1 MKRRLLIA
9 LFAVAIAQLLS
20 GQYPQRSWVDNF
32 SYNNGQSVV
41 AGNGNIYCSTTSG
54 IIVADTE
61 YNSVSRLST
70 INGLSETNLK
80 TIGWSEETSTLIIA
94 YSSTNVDLLKG
105 TTINNIPEI
114 MRKNI
119 PGLKE
124 IYRIRSRGNYAYL
137 ASSFGIVVIDL
148 VKLEIHD
155 TWKPGTGTE
164 SNPVYDLT
172 FTGDK
177 VLAATASGVFEAPLS
192 SQGLAYFGNWTRDN
206 GLPSPEATYNC
217 ITVSGEKVFAN
228 RVSEPAPGDSVFIYN
243 GSWQFLYSTNGIRNY
258 TFETSTEGEL
268 VVSSAIDVK
277 TFSQSGN
284 LLSVIT
290 GYGSQSAF
298 PSNAIKTGS
307 TTWVA
312 DRKSGL
318 AAVSGTSGY
327 DIYLPDGPD
336 YNSVI
341 NLHASNGTVYVA
353 GGAVDNSWNN
363 TWKMLEVSYLK
374 ENRWTSHPESAFRDA
389 MRVIPG
395 NNDNYFVSTWG
406 MGLLEFSDTTL
417 LNHYNEYNSP
427 LNSVIPGAAYT
438 RLCGLAFDKSGNL
451 WIVHSGV
458 TGNIKVLKPDRT
470 WISFPVT
477 IEAPT
482 IGDILISRSG
492 IKWIVLPRGYGLY
505 IIDDNDTPEQ
515 FGDDTYRRMI
525 VRDTDDK
532 VISNVYSI
540 AEDLDGT
547 IWVGTDQGP
556 AIYYNPDRAV
566 NEDIRAVRIKIPR
579 DDGTGLAD
587 YLLGTE
593 IITSIAVD
601 GANRKWVG
609 TFNSGAYLISA
620 DGTRQI
626 AHFTTANTPLPS
638 NTVVSVSADLS
649 TGLVWMGTANGII
662 AYRSDAP
669 AGSDSFSSLYAYP
682 NPVRPDYQGPVT
694 IAGLVRDASVK
705 ITDVSGNLVYET
717 TSTGSEAV
725 WDLTNYRG
733 QRVSSGVY
741 LVFCASP
748 DGSDSGVTKI
758 LVITGGR

>member
-1 MKRRLLIA
+1 MKRRLLIVM
-9 LFAVAIAQLLS
+9 LTGMIAQLIS
-20 GQYPQRSWVDNF
+20 GQFPQRTWVDNF
-32 SYNNGQSVV
+32 SYNNGRFVV
-41 AGNGNIYCSTTSG
+41 AGNGKVYCSTISG
-54 IIVADTE
+54 IIVADNE
-61 YNSVSRLST
+61 FNSVSRLST
-70 INGLSETNLK
+70 INGLSETNLS

-94 YSSTNVDLLKG
+94 YTSTNVDLLQG
-105 TTINNIPEI
+105 TTITNIPEI

-137 ASSFGIVVIDL
+137 ACSFGIVVVDL
-148 VKLEIHD
+148 VKLEIYD

-172 FTGDK
+172 FTSEK
-177 VLAATASGVFEAPLS
+177 IMAATSSGVFEAPLS
-192 SQGLAYFGNWTRDN
+192 GQGLAYFGNWTRN
-206 GLPSPEATYNC
+206 ESLPSPAARYNC
-217 ITVSGEKVFAN
+217 ISASGDRVFVN
-228 RVSEPAPGDSVFIYN
+228 RVSAAAEGDSVFMYN
-243 GSWQFLYSTNGIRNY
+243 GSWQYLYSTNGIPNY
-258 TFETSTEGEL
+258 TFETSAAGEL
-268 VVSSAIDVK
+268 VVASELDIR
-277 TFSQSGN
+277 TFSQTGN
-284 LLSVIT
+284 LISSVT
-290 GYGSQSAF
+290 GYGTQSAF

-307 TTWVA
+307 TTWIA
-312 DRKSGL
+312 DRQSGL
-318 AAVSGTSGY
+318 VAVTGSTGF

-336 YNSVI
+336 YNSVVY
-341 NLHASNGTVYVA
+341 LTASGGTVYVA

-374 ENRWTSHPESAFRDA
+374 DNMWTSHPESEFRDA

-406 MGLLEFSDTTL
+406 MGLLEFSGTTL
-417 LNHYNEYNSP
+417 VNHYNEYNSP
-427 LNSVIPGAAYT
+427 LNSVIPGASYT
-438 RLCGLAFDKSGNL
+438 RLCGLAFDKAGNL
-451 WIVHSGV
+451 WVVHSGV

-482 IGDILISRSG
+482 IGDIIISQSG
-492 IKWIVLPRGYGLY
+492 LKWIVLPRGYGLF
-505 IIDDNDTPEQ
+505 IIDDNDTPDN
-515 FGDDTYRRMI
+515 FTDDTYRKMI

-532 VISNVYSI
+532 VVSNVYSI
-540 AEDLDGT
+540 AEDLEGT

-566 NEDIRAVRIKIPR
+566 NDDIRAVRIKIPR
-579 DDGTGLAD
+579 DDGSGLAD

-609 TFNSGAYLISA
+609 TFNSGVYLISA
-620 DGTRQI
+620 DGSGQI
-626 AHFTTANTPLPS
+626 AHFTTENSPLPS

-649 TGLVWMGTANGII
+649 TGLVWMGTAKGIM

-669 AGSDSFSSLYAYP
+669 AGSDRFTSLYAYP
-682 NPVRPDYQGPVT
+682 NPVRPEYQGPVT

-705 ITDVSGNLVYET
+705 ITDISGNLVYET
-717 TSTGSEAV
+717 TSTGGEAV
-725 WDLTNYRG
+725 WDLNNYRG
-733 QRVSSGVY
+733 ERVSSGVY
-741 LVFCASP
+741 IVFCASP
-748 DGSDSGVTKI
+748 DGSDSAITKI
-758 LVITGGR
+758 LVVTGR